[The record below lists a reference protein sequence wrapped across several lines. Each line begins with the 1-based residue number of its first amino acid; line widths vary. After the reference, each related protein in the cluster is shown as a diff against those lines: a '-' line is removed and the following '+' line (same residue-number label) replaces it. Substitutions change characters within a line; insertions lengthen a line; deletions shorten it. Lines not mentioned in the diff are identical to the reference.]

1 MKIKELFTGRVWTLS
16 NLLSVSRILLVPV
29 MWLLFSLERSTGQE
43 RYTLHLVVLLI
54 VIFLT
59 DFLDGFLA
67 RALDQVSRL
76 GQFIDPL
83 ADKIATLTLAV
94 LLWYYKGFPI
104 WMVFIMMA
112 RDLYAVVGG
121 FILFSRR
128 DIQGRPNLPGKLM
141 VASMGVSALVY
152 ILSPSATIA
161 GHTLQEISLLLI
173 LLFMGMS
180 SYLYWKTYSK
190 VYFEKKPN
198 N

>member
-94 LLWYYKGFPI
+94 LLWY
-104 WMVFIMMA
+104 
-112 RDLYAVVGG
+112 
-121 FILFSRR
+121 
-128 DIQGRPNLPGKLM
+128 
-141 VASMGVSALVY
+141 
-152 ILSPSATIA
+152 
-161 GHTLQEISLLLI
+161 
-173 LLFMGMS
+173 
-180 SYLYWKTYSK
+180 
-190 VYFEKKPN
+190 
-198 N
+198 

>member
-1 MKIKELFTGRVWTLS
+1 MKIKELFTGRVLTLS

-29 MWLLFSLERSTGQE
+29 MWFLFSLERSTGQD
-43 RYTLHLVVLLI
+43 RYTLYLVVLLI

-121 FILFSRR
+121 FILFARR

-141 VASMGVSALVY
+141 VASMGASALVY

-161 GHTLQEISLLLI
+161 GFTLQEISLFLI
-173 LLFMGMS
+173 LLFMSMS

-190 VYFEKKPN
+190 VYFEKKQDN
-198 N
+198 